1 MSVVGAAPAALVP
14 GTGLFTKAVSV
25 RPGCRTCAAQRGPH
39 LAPRSDG
46 KSALNL
52 RQGTQGSRRGK
63 EPGCGR
69 HVPRPELFEFSR
81 CEGDIEPVQR
91 VLDVPPPE
99 DAVALVIGLYE
110 ILQREE
116 MTFISVYEFMA
127 ALGYSRVPI

>member
-1 MSVVGAAPAALVP
+1 MSVVGAAPAARVP

-25 RPGCRTCAAQRGPH
+25 RPGCRTW
-39 LAPRSDG
+39 SDG

-52 RQGTQGSRRGK
+52 RQGTQDGRKGK

-69 HVPRPELFEFSR
+69 HIPRPELFEFSR

-116 MTFISVYEFMA
+116 MTFISAYEFMA

>member
-1 MSVVGAAPAALVP
+1 M
-14 GTGLFTKAVSV
+14 
-25 RPGCRTCAAQRGPH
+25 RPSEDHARPH

-52 RQGTQGSRRGK
+52 RQGTQDGRRGK

-99 DAVALVIGLYE
+99 DAIALVIGLYE